1 MVYCFMIMGFYSE
14 VINKLELLVYSILV
28 LNNLYFVGFLICN
41 KKIYLV
47 YLKGNNGF
55 KFDFILLYICR

>member
-1 MVYCFMIMGFYSE
+1 MTMGFYSE
-14 VINKLELLVYSILV
+14 VINKLEPSVHSILV
-28 LNNLYFVGFLICN
+28 SNNSYLVGFSICN
-41 KKIYLV
+41 KKTYLV